1 MSNYNED
8 HYEQTLIELFTER
21 LGYNYLN
28 GYEIQTNYEDKD
40 YYCPLY
46 LERLR
51 SQLQELNPKLPKS
64 AIDEAERKLLHI
76 EAGNMVQNNEL
87 FMEYLQH
94 GVEVTFHNGHELKN
108 DIVYLA
114 NYKDVSKNDFLLV
127 NQWTYVEKS
136 KKRADLILFL
146 NGLPV
151 VLMELKSPSR
161 EETDAS
167 AAYRQLKNYMKEI
180 PTMFTYNVFCVMSD
194 MAESKAGTITSS
206 EDRYMQWKSKDGVYE
221 STEVVDYDVFFEGM
235 FRKERLLDIIK
246 NFVCYCKDEGKDYK
260 ILAGYHQYF
269 AVNKAIQRTRNAVT
283 GDGKI
288 GVFWHTQ
295 GSGKSLSMVFY
306 SHLMQSAV
314 SQPTIVVITDRNELD
329 NQLYGQFAKCQD
341 FLRQKPVQAT
351 TREHLREL
359 LEGRAANGIIFTTMQ
374 KFEEYDAPLSTR
386 RNIIVMSD
394 EAHRGQYGF
403 EEKVDPVTGKVSV
416 GTARLIHDSLPNASF
431 IGFTGTPVALK
442 DRNTIEVFG
451 DCIDVY
457 DMTQSVLD
465 HATVPVYYESRVI
478 NLKLDEE
485 TLKLIDQEYELLE
498 MEGAD
503 VSQIEKSKRDL
514 SHLEELLGADSTID
528 SLVGDILSHYE
539 NYRQQELT
547 GKAMIVAYSRPIAIK
562 IYKRLLQL
570 RPTWTEK
577 VKCVMTSGNNDPEE
591 WRDIIG
597 NKQYKQELAKK
608 FKDDDDPMKIAIVV
622 DMWLTGFDV
631 PSLAT
636 MYVFKPM
643 SGHNL
648 MQAIARVNRVFK
660 GKEGGLVVDYI
671 GIAQALKQAMKFYTS
686 NDRQKFGDPNIKT
699 TALQKFQ
706 EELEICRDLM
716 HGFDY
721 SKFRDAS
728 DLKRAE
734 LITGG
739 TNFLLS
745 IERQDKKN
753 DFMKHATLLHQS
765 ITLCRSLLTDSQRWE
780 SAYFETVRVML
791 MRLNG
796 KGKIT
801 KKDIDE
807 RVRELMK
814 QSVKSEGVINLFQN
828 EGKEFSLSDP
838 AFLEELAKMKE
849 KNISIQILENL
860 LKEKVKAF
868 QHKNLVQSEKFS
880 ELLNNAL
887 SNYLKGMLTNEEVIQ
902 ELLKLASQIKE
913 TEQQGNDLG
922 LNDEEKAFYDALSR
936 PQAVKDFYE
945 NETLVEMTKELT
957 EALRKNR
964 TIDWQHKESAR
975 AGMRKMVKRLLKKY
989 KYPPEE
995 AESALEIVLKQCEE
1009 WTDDEE
1015 MATFVPMPVQ
1025 YSDSEDNYDVSMA
1038 AESFECYQWNRF
1050 EQDII
1055 DFFGGDKTILVGCY
1069 KGKKYLDWIQSH
1081 QMYTIRLGKVKGSME
1096 ANRMLFEKTS
1106 VLVLYDLGKP
1116 NKLSTY
1122 KVTAHQEMG
1131 KEELV
1136 ALNYPNENPR
1146 KSYMTF
1152 SFTPLDMDLNYL
1164 TDLHLIEK
1172 LIEINADNIKG
1183 TPVFIEP

>member
-1 MSNYNED
+1 MSKFNED
-8 HYEQTLIELFTER
+8 HYEQTLIQLFQER
-21 LGYNYLN
+21 LGYEYLN
-28 GYEIQTNYEDKD
+28 GYTIQEMFADKD
-40 YYCPLY
+40 YFCPLY
-46 LERLR
+46 LDRLHMM
-51 SQLQELNPKLPKS
+51 LGKLNPKLPQS
-64 AIDEAERKLLHI
+64 ALDEAERKMLHI

-87 FMEYLQH
+87 FMDYLQH
-94 GVEVTFHNGHELKN
+94 GIEVTFHDGKELKN
-108 DIVYLA
+108 DIVYLVD
-114 NYKDVSKNDFLLV
+114 YKDVSKNDFLLV

-136 KKRADLILFL
+136 KKRADLIVFL

-194 MAESKAGTITSS
+194 MAESKAGTITSN

-221 STEVVDYDVFFEGM
+221 STEMVDYDVFFEGM
-235 FRKERLLDIIK
+235 FRKERLIDIIK

-306 SHLMQSAV
+306 AHLLQSAV
-314 SQPTIVVITDRNELD
+314 SQPTIVIITDRNDLD
-329 NQLYGQFAKCQD
+329 NQLYGQFAKCKD
-341 FLRQKPVQAT
+341 FLRQIPVQAT
-351 TREHLREL
+351 TRQHLREL
-359 LEGRAANGIIFTTMQ
+359 LDGRSANGIIFTTMQ

-403 EEKVDPVTGKVSV
+403 EEKIDPITGKVSV
-416 GTARLIHDSLPNASF
+416 GTARLIHDSLPHASF

-478 NLKLDEE
+478 NLKLDDA
-485 TLKLIDQEYELLE
+485 TLQLIDKEYEILE
-498 MEGAD
+498 QEGAEPQ
-503 VSQIEKSKRDL
+503 QIEKSKRDL
-514 SHLEELLGADSTID
+514 SHLEELLGAEETID
-528 SLVGDILSHYE
+528 SLVNDILDHYE
-539 NYRQQELT
+539 NYRAQELT

-562 IYKRLLQL
+562 IYKRIMEL
-570 RPTWTEK
+570 RPSWTEK
-577 VKCVMTSGNNDPEE
+577 VKCVMTSGNNDPED
-591 WRDIIG
+591 WHDIIG

-608 FKDDDDPMKIAIVV
+608 FKDDNDPMKIAIVV

-636 MYVFKPM
+636 MYVYKPM

-648 MQAIARVNRVFK
+648 MQAIARVNRVFA

-671 GIAQALKQAMKFYTS
+671 GIAQALKQAMKFYST
-686 NDRQKFGDPNIKT
+686 NDRKKFGDPDIKT
-699 TALQKFQ
+699 TALKKFQ

-721 SKFRDAS
+721 SDFRNAS

-734 LITGG
+734 IIKGA
-739 TNFLLS
+739 TNFMLAVDM
-745 IERQDKKN
+745 IEKKN
-753 DFMKHATLLHQS
+753 EYMKHATLLHQS
-765 ITLCRSLLTDSQRWE
+765 ITLCRSLLNEDQRWE
-780 SAYFETVRVML
+780 SAFFETVRVMIL
-791 MRLNG
+791 RLSG
-796 KGKIT
+796 KGKVT

-807 RVRELMK
+807 RIRELLK
-814 QSVKSEGVINLFQN
+814 QSIKSEGVINLFQN
-828 EGKEFSLSDP
+828 IGMEFSLNDP
-838 AFLEELAKMKE
+838 AFLEELSKMKE

-860 LKEKVKAF
+860 LKDKVKIF
-868 QHKNLVQSEKFS
+868 QHKNLVMSEKFS
-880 ELLNNAL
+880 EMLNNAL
-887 SNYLKGMLTNEEVIQ
+887 SSYLKGMLTNEEVIQ
-902 ELLKLASQIKE
+902 ELLKLAQQIKE

-922 LNDEEKAFYDALSR
+922 LSDEEKAFYDALTR
-936 PQAVKDFYE
+936 PQAVRDVYE
-945 NETLVEMTKELT
+945 NDELVAMTKELT
-957 EALRKNR
+957 ETLRKNR

-995 AESALEIVLKQCEE
+995 AEHALDIVLKQCEE
-1009 WTDDEE
+1009 W
-1015 MATFVPMPVQ
+1015 
-1025 YSDSEDNYDVSMA
+1025 SEDEDYEVAEPKVLKMYPQAEEGEVPMA
-1038 AESFECYQWNRF
+1038 AEDQE
-1050 EQDII
+1050 D
-1055 DFFGGDKTILVGCY
+1055 Y
-1069 KGKKYLDWIQSH
+1069 K
-1081 QMYTIRLGKVKGSME
+1081 
-1096 ANRMLFEKTS
+1096 
-1106 VLVLYDLGKP
+1106 
-1116 NKLSTY
+1116 
-1122 KVTAHQEMG
+1122 
-1131 KEELV
+1131 
-1136 ALNYPNENPR
+1136 
-1146 KSYMTF
+1146 
-1152 SFTPLDMDLNYL
+1152 
-1164 TDLHLIEK
+1164 
-1172 LIEINADNIKG
+1172 
-1183 TPVFIEP
+1183 

>member
-1 MSNYNED
+1 MSDYNED
-8 HYEQTLIELFTER
+8 HYEQTLIQLFTER
-21 LGYNYLN
+21 LGYDYLN
-28 GYEIQTNYEDKD
+28 GYDIQCTFTEKD

-46 LERLR
+46 RDRLMIMLK
-51 SQLQELNPKLPKS
+51 QLNPKLPQS
-64 AIDEAERKLLHI
+64 ALDEAERKLLHI
-76 EAGNMVQNNEL
+76 EAGNMVQNNEQ
-87 FMEYLQH
+87 FMDYLQH
-94 GVEVTFHNGHELKN
+94 GIEVTFHDGKELKN
-108 DIVYLA
+108 DIVYLV
-114 NYKDVSKNDFLLV
+114 NYNDPAKNDFLLV

-180 PTMFTYNVFCVMSD
+180 PGMFTYNVFCVMSD

-235 FRKERLLDIIK
+235 FRKERLIDIIK

-269 AVNKAIQRTRNAVT
+269 AVNKAIQRTRAAVK

-306 SHLMQSAV
+306 AHLLQSAV
-314 SQPTIVVITDRNELD
+314 SQPTIVVITDRNDLD
-329 NQLYGQFAKCQD
+329 NQLYTQFAKCKD
-341 FLRQKPVQAT
+341 FLRQVPVQAE
-351 TREHLREL
+351 TRQHLREL
-359 LEGRAANGIIFTTMQ
+359 LEGRTANGIVFTTMQ
-374 KFEEYDAPLSTR
+374 KFEDYDAPLSDR

-403 EEKVDPVTGKVSV
+403 EEKINPETGKVSV
-416 GTARLIHDSLPNASF
+416 GTARLIHDSLPHASF
-431 IGFTGTPVALK
+431 IGFTGTPIAMK

-465 HATVPVYYESRVI
+465 HATVPVYYESRVV
-478 NLKLDEE
+478 NLQLDEE
-485 TLKLIDQEYELLE
+485 TLRLIDQEYEQLE
-498 MEGAD
+498 KEGAD
-503 VSQIEKSKRDL
+503 KEQISKSKHDL
-514 SHLEELLGADSTID
+514 SHLEELLGADVTID
-528 SLVGDILSHYE
+528 SLVKDILNHYE
-539 NYRQQELT
+539 NNREQELT

-562 IYKRLLQL
+562 IYKRILAL
-570 RPTWTEK
+570 RPSWEEK
-577 VKCVMTSGNNDPEE
+577 VKVVMTSGNNDPEE

-631 PSLAT
+631 PSMAT
-636 MYVFKPM
+636 MYVYKPM

-660 GKEGGLVVDYI
+660 GKNGGLVVDYI
-671 GIAQALKQAMKFYTS
+671 GIAQALKEAMKFYTT
-686 NDRQKFGDPNIKT
+686 NDQKRFGDPDIKK
-699 TALQKFQ
+699 TALKKFQ

-721 SKFRDAS
+721 SKFKGAS
-728 DLKRAE
+728 DLTRAD
-734 LITGG
+734 IIKGG
-739 TNFLLS
+739 TNYLLAL
-745 IERQDKKN
+745 DKQEQKN
-753 DFMKHATLLHQS
+753 NYLKHATLLHQS
-765 ITLCRSLLTDSQRWE
+765 ITLCRSLLNEEQRWE
-780 SAYFETVRVML
+780 SAFFETVRVML
-791 MRLNG
+791 LRLGG

-807 RVRELMK
+807 RIRELMK
-814 QSVKSEGVINLFQN
+814 QSVKSSGIIPLFQN
-828 EGKEFSLSDP
+828 TGKEFSLNDP

-860 LKEKVKAF
+860 LKDKVKAF
-868 QHKNLVQSEKFS
+868 QHKNIVQSEKFS

-922 LNDEEKAFYDALSR
+922 LTDEEKAFYDALSR
-936 PQAVKDFYE
+936 PQAVKDFYN
-945 NETLVEMTKELT
+945 NEELVAMTKELT
-957 EALRKNR
+957 EALRKNK
-964 TIDWQHKESAR
+964 TIDWQRKESAR
-975 AGMRKMVKRLLKKY
+975 AGMRKLVKRLLKKY
-989 KYPPEE
+989 KYPPAE
-995 AESALEIVLKQCEE
+995 AEYAMDIVLKQCEE

-1015 MATFVPMPVQ
+1015 GTAM
-1025 YSDSEDNYDVSMA
+1025 EVSMQPVHD
-1038 AESFECYQWNRF
+1038 S
-1050 EQDII
+1050 
-1055 DFFGGDKTILVGCY
+1055 
-1069 KGKKYLDWIQSH
+1069 
-1081 QMYTIRLGKVKGSME
+1081 
-1096 ANRMLFEKTS
+1096 
-1106 VLVLYDLGKP
+1106 
-1116 NKLSTY
+1116 
-1122 KVTAHQEMG
+1122 
-1131 KEELV
+1131 
-1136 ALNYPNENPR
+1136 
-1146 KSYMTF
+1146 
-1152 SFTPLDMDLNYL
+1152 LDMAADPLL
-1164 TDLHLIEK
+1164 SPEK
-1172 LIEINADNIKG
+1172 D
-1183 TPVFIEP
+1183 

>member
-1 MSNYNED
+1 MSDYNED
-8 HYEQTLIELFTER
+8 HYEQTLIQLFQER
-21 LGYNYLN
+21 LDYDYLN
-28 GYEIQTNYEDKD
+28 GYEIQEAFEDKE

-46 LERLR
+46 LERLKTMLR
-51 SQLQELNPKLPKS
+51 KLNPSLPES

-87 FMEYLQH
+87 FMDYLQH

-114 NYKDVSKNDFLLV
+114 DYKNVGNNDFLLV

-180 PTMFTYNVFCVMSD
+180 PTMFTYNAFCVMSD
-194 MAESKAGTITSS
+194 MAESKAGTITAS

-221 STEVVDYDVFFEGM
+221 SAEVVDYDVFFEGM
-235 FRKERLLDIIK
+235 FRKERLLDIIR
-246 NFVCYCKDEGKDYK
+246 NFVCYSKDEGKDNK

-269 AVNKAIQRTRNAVT
+269 AVKKAVERTKLAVT

-306 SHLMQSAV
+306 THLLQSAI
-314 SQPTIVVITDRNELD
+314 SQPTIVVITDRNDLD
-329 NQLYGQFAKCQD
+329 NQLYSQFAKCKE
-341 FLRQKPVQAT
+341 FLRQVPVQAIS
-351 TREHLREL
+351 RQHLREL
-359 LEGRAANGIIFTTMQ
+359 LEGRTANGIIFTTMQ
-374 KFEEYDAPLSTR
+374 KFEEYDMPLSTR

-403 EEKVDPVTGKVSV
+403 EEKIDPTTGKVSV
-416 GTARLIHDSLPNASF
+416 GTARLIHDSLPHASF
-431 IGFTGTPVALK
+431 IGFTGTPIAK
-442 DRNTIEVFG
+442 TDRNTIEVFG

-478 NLKLDEE
+478 NLKLDDE
-485 TLKLIDQEYELLE
+485 TLQLIDKEFEFLE
-498 MEGAD
+498 AAGAD
-503 VSQIEKSKRDL
+503 TQQIEKSKRDL

-528 SLVGDILSHYE
+528 SLVQDILNHYE
-539 NYRQQELT
+539 NYREQELT

-562 IYKRLLQL
+562 IYKRILEL
-570 RPTWTEK
+570 RPEWTEK
-577 VKCVMTSGNNDPEE
+577 VKCVMSGDNNDPEE
-591 WRDIIG
+591 WHNIIG

-608 FKDDDDPMKIAIVV
+608 FKDDNDPMKIAIVV

-636 MYVFKPM
+636 MYVFKPLN
-643 SGHNL
+643 GHNL
-648 MQAIARVNRVFK
+648 MQAIARVNRVFN

-671 GIAQALKQAMKFYTS
+671 GIAQALKSAMKFYSTH
-686 NDRQKFGDPNIKT
+686 DRQKFGDPDIKT
-699 TALQKFQ
+699 TALKKFQ

-721 SKFRDAS
+721 SMFKESS

-734 LITGG
+734 LIKGG

-745 IERQDKKN
+745 KDMEEKKT
-753 DFMKHATLLHQS
+753 DYMKHSTLLHQS
-765 ITLCRSLLTDSQRWE
+765 ITLCRSLLNENQRWE
-780 SAYFETVRVML
+780 SAFFETVRVMIL
-791 MRLNG
+791 RLSG

-801 KKDIDE
+801 KKEIDE
-807 RVRELMK
+807 RIRELLK
-814 QSVKSEGVINLFQN
+814 QSVKSEGVINLFQDA
-828 EGKEFSLSDP
+828 GKEFSLNDP
-838 AFLEELAKMKE
+838 AFLEELTKMKE

-860 LKEKVKAF
+860 LKDKVKAF

-880 ELLNNAL
+880 DLLNQAL

-913 TEQQGNDLG
+913 TEEQGNELG
-922 LNDEEKAFYDALSR
+922 LTDEEKAFYDALTR
-936 PQAVKDFYE
+936 PQAVRDIYE
-945 NETLVEMTKELT
+945 NDELVAMTKELT
-957 EALRKNR
+957 ETLRKNR

-995 AESALEIVLKQCEE
+995 AEHAMDIVLKQCEE
-1009 WTDDEE
+1009 WANEDE
-1015 MATFVPMPVQ
+1015 
-1025 YSDSEDNYDVSMA
+1025 
-1038 AESFECYQWNRF
+1038 
-1050 EQDII
+1050 
-1055 DFFGGDKTILVGCY
+1055 
-1069 KGKKYLDWIQSH
+1069 
-1081 QMYTIRLGKVKGSME
+1081 
-1096 ANRMLFEKTS
+1096 
-1106 VLVLYDLGKP
+1106 
-1116 NKLSTY
+1116 
-1122 KVTAHQEMG
+1122 
-1131 KEELV
+1131 
-1136 ALNYPNENPR
+1136 
-1146 KSYMTF
+1146 
-1152 SFTPLDMDLNYL
+1152 
-1164 TDLHLIEK
+1164 
-1172 LIEINADNIKG
+1172 
-1183 TPVFIEP
+1183 

>member
-1 MSNYNED
+1 MSDYNED

-21 LGYNYLN
+21 LEYNYLN
-28 GYEIQTNYEDKD
+28 GYDIQANYEDKD

-51 SQLQELNPKLPKS
+51 EKLKDLNPSLPKS

-87 FMEYLQH
+87 FMDYLQH
-94 GVEVTFHNGHELKN
+94 GVEVTFHNGQELKN

-114 NYKDVSKNDFLLV
+114 DYKNAANNDFLLV

-146 NGLPV
+146 NGLPI

-194 MAESKAGTITSS
+194 MAESKAGAITSS

-235 FRKERLLDIIK
+235 FRKDRLIDIIK

-306 SHLMQSAV
+306 SHLLQSAV
-314 SQPTIVVITDRNELD
+314 SQPTIVVITDRNDLD

-359 LEGRAANGIIFTTMQ
+359 LEGRTANGIIFTTMQ

-503 VSQIEKSKRDL
+503 ASQIEKSKHDL

-528 SLVGDILSHYE
+528 SLVQDILNHYE

-734 LITGG
+734 LIKGG
-739 TNFLLS
+739 TNFLLA

-838 AFLEELAKMKE
+838 AFLDELAKMKE

-945 NETLVEMTKELT
+945 NDTLVEMTKELT

-1015 MATFVPMPVQ
+1015 MATFVPMPIQ
-1025 YSDSEDNYDVSMA
+1025 YSNSEDSYDVSMA
-1038 AESFECYQWNRF
+1038 AESIASRQK
-1050 EQDII
+1050 D
-1055 DFFGGDKTILVGCY
+1055 
-1069 KGKKYLDWIQSH
+1069 
-1081 QMYTIRLGKVKGSME
+1081 
-1096 ANRMLFEKTS
+1096 
-1106 VLVLYDLGKP
+1106 
-1116 NKLSTY
+1116 
-1122 KVTAHQEMG
+1122 
-1131 KEELV
+1131 
-1136 ALNYPNENPR
+1136 
-1146 KSYMTF
+1146 
-1152 SFTPLDMDLNYL
+1152 
-1164 TDLHLIEK
+1164 
-1172 LIEINADNIKG
+1172 
-1183 TPVFIEP
+1183 

>member
-1 MSNYNED
+1 MSDYNED
-8 HYEQTLIELFTER
+8 HYEQTLIELFIER
-21 LGYNYLN
+21 LGYEYLN
-28 GYEIQTNYEDKD
+28 GYEIQSSYADKD
-40 YYCPLY
+40 YYCPVY
-46 LERLR
+46 LDRLR
-51 SQLQELNPKLPKS
+51 IMLRRLNPSLPQT

-87 FMEYLQH
+87 FMDYLQH
-94 GVEVTFHNGHELKN
+94 GVEVTFHDGRELKN

-114 NYKDVSKNDFLLV
+114 DYKDVANNDFLLI
-127 NQWTYVEKS
+127 NQWTFVEKS

-180 PTMFTYNVFCVMSD
+180 PTLFTYNVFCVMSD

-221 STEVVDYDVFFEGM
+221 SSEVVDYDVFFEGM
-235 FRKERLLDIIK
+235 FRKERLIDIIK

-306 SHLMQSAV
+306 AHLLQNAV
-314 SQPTIVVITDRNELD
+314 SQPTIVVITDRNDLD
-329 NQLYGQFAKCQD
+329 NQLYGQFAKCKD
-341 FLRQKPVQAT
+341 FLRQVPVQAT
-351 TREHLREL
+351 SRDHLREL
-359 LEGRAANGIIFTTMQ
+359 LEGRTANGIIFTTMQ

-403 EEKVDPVTGKVSV
+403 EERVDPATGKVSV

-431 IGFTGTPVALK
+431 IGFTGTPIALK

-465 HATVPVYYESRVI
+465 HATVPVYYESRVV
-478 NLKLDEE
+478 NLKLDNE
-485 TLKLIDQEYELLE
+485 TLQLIDKEYEMLE
-498 MEGAD
+498 YGGAD
-503 VSQIEKSKRDL
+503 VQQLEKSKHDL

-528 SLVGDILSHYE
+528 SLVQDILSHYE

-562 IYKRLLQL
+562 IYKRLLEL
-570 RPTWTEK
+570 RPSWTEK

-608 FKDDDDPMKIAIVV
+608 FKDDTDPMKIAIVV

-648 MQAIARVNRVFK
+648 MQAIARVNRVFND
-660 GKEGGLVVDYI
+660 KEGGLVVDYI
-671 GIAQALKQAMKFYTS
+671 GIAQALKHAMKFYS
-686 NDRQKFGDPNIKT
+686 EGDRQKFGDPDIKT
-699 TALQKFQ
+699 TALKKFQ

-721 SKFRDAS
+721 SKFKDAS

-734 LITGG
+734 LIKGG
-739 TNFLLS
+739 TNYMLA
-745 IERQDKKN
+745 IDMQEKKR
-753 DFMKHATLLHQS
+753 DYMKHAMLLHQS
-765 ITLCRSLLTDSQRWE
+765 ITLCRSLLTEAQRWE
-780 SAYFETVRVML
+780 SAFFETVRVML
-791 MRLNG
+791 TRLGG

-807 RVRELMK
+807 RIRELMK

-828 EGKEFSLSDP
+828 ESKDFSLNDP
-838 AFLEELAKMKE
+838 AFLDELAKMKE

-860 LKEKVKAF
+860 LKDKVKSF

-922 LNDEEKAFYDALSR
+922 LSDEEKAFYDALSR
-936 PQAVKDFYE
+936 PQAVKDIYE
-945 NETLVEMTKELT
+945 NDTLVEMTKELT
-957 EALRKNR
+957 ETLRKNR

-989 KYPPEE
+989 NYPPEE
-995 AESALEIVLKQCEE
+995 AEHALDIVLKQCEE
-1009 WTDDEE
+1009 WSDEE
-1015 MATFVPMPVQ
+1015 
-1025 YSDSEDNYDVSMA
+1025 E
-1038 AESFECYQWNRF
+1038 
-1050 EQDII
+1050 
-1055 DFFGGDKTILVGCY
+1055 
-1069 KGKKYLDWIQSH
+1069 
-1081 QMYTIRLGKVKGSME
+1081 
-1096 ANRMLFEKTS
+1096 
-1106 VLVLYDLGKP
+1106 
-1116 NKLSTY
+1116 
-1122 KVTAHQEMG
+1122 
-1131 KEELV
+1131 
-1136 ALNYPNENPR
+1136 
-1146 KSYMTF
+1146 
-1152 SFTPLDMDLNYL
+1152 
-1164 TDLHLIEK
+1164 
-1172 LIEINADNIKG
+1172 
-1183 TPVFIEP
+1183 

>member
-1 MSNYNED
+1 MSKFNED
-8 HYEQTLIELFTER
+8 HYEQTLIQLFQER
-21 LGYNYLN
+21 LGYEYLS
-28 GYEIQTNYEDKD
+28 GYTIQEMFADKD
-40 YYCPLY
+40 YFCPLY
-46 LERLR
+46 LDRLHMM
-51 SQLQELNPKLPKS
+51 LGKLNPKLPQS
-64 AIDEAERKLLHI
+64 ALDEAVRKLLHI

-87 FMEYLQH
+87 FMDYLQH
-94 GVEVTFHNGHELKN
+94 GIEVTFHDGKELKN
-108 DIVYLA
+108 DIVYLVD
-114 NYKDVSKNDFLLV
+114 YKDVSKNDFLLV
-127 NQWTYVEKS
+127 NQWTFVEKS
-136 KKRADLILFL
+136 KKRADLIVFL

-194 MAESKAGTITSS
+194 MAESKAGTITSN

-235 FRKERLLDIIK
+235 FRKERLIDIIK

-306 SHLMQSAV
+306 AHLLQSAV
-314 SQPTIVVITDRNELD
+314 SQPTIVIITDRNDLD
-329 NQLYGQFAKCQD
+329 NQLYGQFAKCKD
-341 FLRQKPVQAT
+341 FLRQIPVQAT
-351 TREHLREL
+351 TRQHLREL
-359 LEGRAANGIIFTTMQ
+359 LDGRSANGIIFTTMQ

-403 EEKVDPVTGKVSV
+403 EEKIDPITGKVSV
-416 GTARLIHDSLPNASF
+416 GTARLIHDSLPHASF

-478 NLKLDEE
+478 NLKLDDA
-485 TLKLIDQEYELLE
+485 TLQLIDKEYEILE
-498 MEGAD
+498 QEGAEPQ
-503 VSQIEKSKRDL
+503 QIEKSKRDL
-514 SHLEELLGADSTID
+514 SHLEELLGAEETID
-528 SLVGDILSHYE
+528 SLVNDILDHYE
-539 NYRQQELT
+539 NYRTQELT

-562 IYKRLLQL
+562 IYKRIMEL
-570 RPTWTEK
+570 RPSWTEK
-577 VKCVMTSGNNDPEE
+577 VKCVMTSGNNDPED
-591 WRDIIG
+591 WHDIIG

-608 FKDDDDPMKIAIVV
+608 FKDDNDPMKIAIVV

-636 MYVFKPM
+636 MYVYKPM

-648 MQAIARVNRVFK
+648 MQAIARVNRVFA

-671 GIAQALKQAMKFYTS
+671 GIAQALKQAMKFYST
-686 NDRQKFGDPNIKT
+686 NDRKKFGDPDIKT
-699 TALQKFQ
+699 TALKKFQ

-721 SKFRDAS
+721 SDFRNAS

-734 LITGG
+734 IIKGA
-739 TNFLLS
+739 TNFMLAVNM
-745 IERQDKKN
+745 IEKKN
-753 DFMKHATLLHQS
+753 EYMKHATLLHQS
-765 ITLCRSLLTDSQRWE
+765 ITLCRSLLNEDQRWE
-780 SAYFETVRVML
+780 SAFFETVRVMIL
-791 MRLNG
+791 RLSG
-796 KGKIT
+796 KGKVT

-807 RVRELMK
+807 RIRELLK
-814 QSVKSEGVINLFQN
+814 QSIKSEGVINLFQN
-828 EGKEFSLSDP
+828 IGMEFSLNDP
-838 AFLEELAKMKE
+838 AFLEELSKMKE

-860 LKEKVKAF
+860 LKDKVKIF
-868 QHKNLVQSEKFS
+868 QHKNLVMSEKFS
-880 ELLNNAL
+880 EMLNNAL
-887 SNYLKGMLTNEEVIQ
+887 SSYLKGMLTNEEVIQ
-902 ELLKLASQIKE
+902 ELLKLAQQIKE

-922 LNDEEKAFYDALSR
+922 LSDEEKAFYDALTR
-936 PQAVKDFYE
+936 PQAVRDVYE
-945 NETLVEMTKELT
+945 NDELVAMTKELT
-957 EALRKNR
+957 ETLRKNR

-995 AESALEIVLKQCEE
+995 AEHALDIVLKQCEE
-1009 WTDDEE
+1009 W
-1015 MATFVPMPVQ
+1015 
-1025 YSDSEDNYDVSMA
+1025 SEDEDYEVAEPKVLKMYPQAEEGEVPMA
-1038 AESFECYQWNRF
+1038 AEDQE
-1050 EQDII
+1050 D
-1055 DFFGGDKTILVGCY
+1055 Y
-1069 KGKKYLDWIQSH
+1069 K
-1081 QMYTIRLGKVKGSME
+1081 
-1096 ANRMLFEKTS
+1096 
-1106 VLVLYDLGKP
+1106 
-1116 NKLSTY
+1116 
-1122 KVTAHQEMG
+1122 
-1131 KEELV
+1131 
-1136 ALNYPNENPR
+1136 
-1146 KSYMTF
+1146 
-1152 SFTPLDMDLNYL
+1152 
-1164 TDLHLIEK
+1164 
-1172 LIEINADNIKG
+1172 
-1183 TPVFIEP
+1183 

>member
-1 MSNYNED
+1 MSKFNED
-8 HYEQTLIELFTER
+8 HYEQTLIQLFQER
-21 LGYNYLN
+21 LGYEYLS
-28 GYEIQTNYEDKD
+28 GYTIQEMFADKD
-40 YYCPLY
+40 YFCPLY
-46 LERLR
+46 LDRLHMM
-51 SQLQELNPKLPKS
+51 LGKLNPKLPQS
-64 AIDEAERKLLHI
+64 ALDEAERKMLHI

-87 FMEYLQH
+87 FMDYLQH
-94 GVEVTFHNGHELKN
+94 GIEVTFHDGKELKN
-108 DIVYLA
+108 DIVYLVD
-114 NYKDVSKNDFLLV
+114 YKDVSKNDFLLV

-136 KKRADLILFL
+136 KKRADLIVFL

-194 MAESKAGTITSS
+194 MAESKAGTITSN

-235 FRKERLLDIIK
+235 FRKERLIDIIK

-306 SHLMQSAV
+306 AHLLQSAV
-314 SQPTIVVITDRNELD
+314 SQPTIVIITDRNDLD
-329 NQLYGQFAKCQD
+329 NQLYGQFAKCKD
-341 FLRQKPVQAT
+341 FLRQIPVQAT
-351 TREHLREL
+351 TRQHLREL
-359 LEGRAANGIIFTTMQ
+359 LDGRSANGIIFTTMQ

-403 EEKVDPVTGKVSV
+403 EEKIDPITGKVSV
-416 GTARLIHDSLPNASF
+416 GTARLIHDSLPHASF

-478 NLKLDEE
+478 NLKLDDA
-485 TLKLIDQEYELLE
+485 TLQLIDKEYEILE
-498 MEGAD
+498 QEGAEPQ
-503 VSQIEKSKRDL
+503 QIEKSKRDL
-514 SHLEELLGADSTID
+514 SHLEELLGAEETID
-528 SLVGDILSHYE
+528 SLVNDILDHYE
-539 NYRQQELT
+539 NYRAQELT

-562 IYKRLLQL
+562 IYKRIMEL
-570 RPTWTEK
+570 RPSWTEK
-577 VKCVMTSGNNDPEE
+577 VKCVMTSGNNDPED
-591 WRDIIG
+591 WHDIIG

-608 FKDDDDPMKIAIVV
+608 FKDDNDPMKIAIVV

-636 MYVFKPM
+636 MYVYKPM

-648 MQAIARVNRVFK
+648 MQAIARVNRVFA

-671 GIAQALKQAMKFYTS
+671 GIAQALKQAMKFYST
-686 NDRQKFGDPNIKT
+686 NDRKKFGDPDIKT
-699 TALQKFQ
+699 TALKKFQ

-721 SKFRDAS
+721 SDFRNAS

-734 LITGG
+734 IIKGA
-739 TNFLLS
+739 TNFMLAVDM
-745 IERQDKKN
+745 IEKKN
-753 DFMKHATLLHQS
+753 EYMKHATLLHQS
-765 ITLCRSLLTDSQRWE
+765 ITLCRSLLNDDQRWE
-780 SAYFETVRVML
+780 SAFFETVRVMIL
-791 MRLNG
+791 RLSG
-796 KGKIT
+796 KGKVT

-807 RVRELMK
+807 RIRELLK
-814 QSVKSEGVINLFQN
+814 QSIKSEGVINLFQN
-828 EGKEFSLSDP
+828 IGMEFSLNDP
-838 AFLEELAKMKE
+838 AFLEELSKMKE

-860 LKEKVKAF
+860 LKDKVKIF
-868 QHKNLVQSEKFS
+868 QHKNLVMSEKFS
-880 ELLNNAL
+880 EMLNNAL
-887 SNYLKGMLTNEEVIQ
+887 SSYLKGMLTNEEVIQ
-902 ELLKLASQIKE
+902 ELLKLAQQIKE

-922 LNDEEKAFYDALSR
+922 LSDEEKAFYDALTR
-936 PQAVKDFYE
+936 PQAVRDVYE
-945 NETLVEMTKELT
+945 NDELVAMTKELT
-957 EALRKNR
+957 ETLRKNR

-995 AESALEIVLKQCEE
+995 AEHALDIVLKQCEE
-1009 WTDDEE
+1009 W
-1015 MATFVPMPVQ
+1015 
-1025 YSDSEDNYDVSMA
+1025 SEDEDYEVAEPKVLKMYPQAEEGEVPMA
-1038 AESFECYQWNRF
+1038 AEDQE
-1050 EQDII
+1050 D
-1055 DFFGGDKTILVGCY
+1055 Y
-1069 KGKKYLDWIQSH
+1069 K
-1081 QMYTIRLGKVKGSME
+1081 
-1096 ANRMLFEKTS
+1096 
-1106 VLVLYDLGKP
+1106 
-1116 NKLSTY
+1116 
-1122 KVTAHQEMG
+1122 
-1131 KEELV
+1131 
-1136 ALNYPNENPR
+1136 
-1146 KSYMTF
+1146 
-1152 SFTPLDMDLNYL
+1152 
-1164 TDLHLIEK
+1164 
-1172 LIEINADNIKG
+1172 
-1183 TPVFIEP
+1183 

>member
-1 MSNYNED
+1 MSDYNED

-21 LGYNYLN
+21 LDYDYLN
-28 GYEIQTNYEDKD
+28 GYDIQNGFEDKD

-51 SQLQELNPKLPKS
+51 EKLKDLNPSLPKS

-87 FMEYLQH
+87 FMDYLQH
-94 GVEVTFHNGHELKN
+94 GVEVTFHNGQELKN

-114 NYKDVSKNDFLLV
+114 DYKNAANNDFLLV

-146 NGLPV
+146 NGIPI

-235 FRKERLLDIIK
+235 FRKDRLIDIIK

-306 SHLMQSAV
+306 SHLLQSAV
-314 SQPTIVVITDRNELD
+314 SQPTIVVITDRNDLD

-359 LEGRAANGIIFTTMQ
+359 LEGRTANGIIFTTMQ

-503 VSQIEKSKRDL
+503 ASQIEKSKRDL

-528 SLVGDILSHYE
+528 SLVGDILNHYE

-721 SKFRDAS
+721 SMFRDAS

-734 LITGG
+734 LIKGG
-739 TNFLLS
+739 TNFLLA

-753 DFMKHATLLHQS
+753 DFMKYATLLHQS

-801 KKDIDE
+801 KKDIDK

-838 AFLEELAKMKE
+838 AFLDELSKMKE

-922 LNDEEKAFYDALSR
+922 LNDEEKAFYDALSL

-945 NETLVEMTKELT
+945 NDTLVEMTKELT

-1015 MATFVPMPVQ
+1015 MATYVPMPVQ
-1025 YSDSEDNYDVSMA
+1025 YSNSEDSNDVSMA
-1038 AESFECYQWNRF
+1038 AESNVSRQK
-1050 EQDII
+1050 D
-1055 DFFGGDKTILVGCY
+1055 
-1069 KGKKYLDWIQSH
+1069 
-1081 QMYTIRLGKVKGSME
+1081 
-1096 ANRMLFEKTS
+1096 
-1106 VLVLYDLGKP
+1106 
-1116 NKLSTY
+1116 
-1122 KVTAHQEMG
+1122 
-1131 KEELV
+1131 
-1136 ALNYPNENPR
+1136 
-1146 KSYMTF
+1146 
-1152 SFTPLDMDLNYL
+1152 
-1164 TDLHLIEK
+1164 
-1172 LIEINADNIKG
+1172 
-1183 TPVFIEP
+1183 

>member
-1 MSNYNED
+1 MSKFNED
-8 HYEQTLIELFTER
+8 HYEQTLIQLFQER
-21 LGYNYLN
+21 LGYEYLS
-28 GYEIQTNYEDKD
+28 GYTIQEMFADKD
-40 YYCPLY
+40 YFCPLY
-46 LERLR
+46 LDRLHMM
-51 SQLQELNPKLPKS
+51 LGKLNPKLPQS
-64 AIDEAERKLLHI
+64 ALDEAVRKLLHI

-87 FMEYLQH
+87 FMDYLQH
-94 GVEVTFHNGHELKN
+94 GIEVTFHDGKELKN
-108 DIVYLA
+108 DIVYLVD
-114 NYKDVSKNDFLLV
+114 YKDVSKNDFLLV
-127 NQWTYVEKS
+127 NQWTFVEKS
-136 KKRADLILFL
+136 KKRADLIVFL

-194 MAESKAGTITSS
+194 MAESKAGTITSN

-235 FRKERLLDIIK
+235 FRKERLIDIIK

-306 SHLMQSAV
+306 AHLLQSAV
-314 SQPTIVVITDRNELD
+314 SQPTIVIITDRNDLD
-329 NQLYGQFAKCQD
+329 NQLYGQFAKCKD
-341 FLRQKPVQAT
+341 FLRQIPVQAT
-351 TREHLREL
+351 TRQHLREL
-359 LEGRAANGIIFTTMQ
+359 LDGRSANGIIFTTMQ

-403 EEKVDPVTGKVSV
+403 EEKIDPITGKVSV
-416 GTARLIHDSLPNASF
+416 GTARLIHDSLPHASF

-478 NLKLDEE
+478 NLKLDDA
-485 TLKLIDQEYELLE
+485 TLQLIDKEYEILE
-498 MEGAD
+498 QEGAEPQ
-503 VSQIEKSKRDL
+503 QIEKSKRDL
-514 SHLEELLGADSTID
+514 SHLEELLGAEETID
-528 SLVGDILSHYE
+528 SLVNDILDHYE
-539 NYRQQELT
+539 NYRAQELT

-562 IYKRLLQL
+562 IYKRIMEL
-570 RPTWTEK
+570 RPSWTEK
-577 VKCVMTSGNNDPEE
+577 VKCVMTSGNNDPED
-591 WRDIIG
+591 WHDIIG

-608 FKDDDDPMKIAIVV
+608 FKDDNDPMKIAIVV

-636 MYVFKPM
+636 MYVYKPM

-648 MQAIARVNRVFK
+648 MQAIARVNRVFA

-671 GIAQALKQAMKFYTS
+671 GIAQALKQAMKFYST
-686 NDRQKFGDPNIKT
+686 NDRKKFGDPDIKT
-699 TALQKFQ
+699 TALKKFQ

-721 SKFRDAS
+721 SDFRNAS

-734 LITGG
+734 IIKGA
-739 TNFLLS
+739 TNFMLAVDM
-745 IERQDKKN
+745 IEKKN
-753 DFMKHATLLHQS
+753 EYMKHASLLHQS
-765 ITLCRSLLTDSQRWE
+765 ITLCRSLLNEDQRWE
-780 SAYFETVRVML
+780 SAFFETVRVMIL
-791 MRLNG
+791 RLSG
-796 KGKIT
+796 KGKVT

-807 RVRELMK
+807 RIRELLK
-814 QSVKSEGVINLFQN
+814 QSIKSEGVINLFQN
-828 EGKEFSLSDP
+828 IGMEFSLNAP
-838 AFLEELAKMKE
+838 AFLEELSKMKE

-860 LKEKVKAF
+860 LKDKVKIF
-868 QHKNLVQSEKFS
+868 QHKNLVMSEKFS
-880 ELLNNAL
+880 EMLNNAL
-887 SNYLKGMLTNEEVIQ
+887 SSYLKGMLTNEEVIQ
-902 ELLKLASQIKE
+902 ELLKLAQQIKE

-922 LNDEEKAFYDALSR
+922 LSDEEKAFYDALTR
-936 PQAVKDFYE
+936 PQAVRDVYE
-945 NETLVEMTKELT
+945 NDELVAMTKELT
-957 EALRKNR
+957 ETLRKNR

-995 AESALEIVLKQCEE
+995 AEHALDIVLKQCEE
-1009 WTDDEE
+1009 W
-1015 MATFVPMPVQ
+1015 
-1025 YSDSEDNYDVSMA
+1025 SEDEDYEVAEPKVLKMYPQAEEGEVPMA
-1038 AESFECYQWNRF
+1038 AEDQE
-1050 EQDII
+1050 D
-1055 DFFGGDKTILVGCY
+1055 Y
-1069 KGKKYLDWIQSH
+1069 K
-1081 QMYTIRLGKVKGSME
+1081 
-1096 ANRMLFEKTS
+1096 
-1106 VLVLYDLGKP
+1106 
-1116 NKLSTY
+1116 
-1122 KVTAHQEMG
+1122 
-1131 KEELV
+1131 
-1136 ALNYPNENPR
+1136 
-1146 KSYMTF
+1146 
-1152 SFTPLDMDLNYL
+1152 
-1164 TDLHLIEK
+1164 
-1172 LIEINADNIKG
+1172 
-1183 TPVFIEP
+1183 

>member
-1 MSNYNED
+1 MSDYNED
-8 HYEQTLIELFTER
+8 HYEQTLIQLFQER
-21 LGYNYLN
+21 LGYDYLN
-28 GYEIQTNYEDKD
+28 GYEIQETFEDKD

-46 LERLR
+46 LERLQTMLR
-51 SQLQELNPKLPKS
+51 KINPSLPES

-76 EAGNMVQNNEL
+76 EAGNLVQNNEL
-87 FMEYLQH
+87 FMDYLQH
-94 GVEVTFHNGHELKN
+94 GIEVTFHNGHELKN

-114 NYKDVSKNDFLLV
+114 DYKNVGNNDFLLV

-167 AAYRQLKNYMKEI
+167 AAYRQLNNYMKEI

-194 MAESKAGTITSS
+194 MAESKAGTITAS

-221 STEVVDYDVFFEGM
+221 SAEVVDYDVFFEGV
-235 FRKERLLDIIK
+235 FRKERLLDIIR
-246 NFVCYCKDEGKDYK
+246 NFVCYSKDEGKDNK

-269 AVNKAIQRTRNAVT
+269 AVKKAVERTKLAVT

-306 SHLMQSAV
+306 AHLLQSAI
-314 SQPTIVVITDRNELD
+314 SQPTIVVITDRNDLD
-329 NQLYGQFAKCQD
+329 NQLYSQFAKCKD
-341 FLRQKPVQAT
+341 FLRQVPVQAIS
-351 TREHLREL
+351 RQHLRKL

-403 EEKVDPVTGKVSV
+403 EEKIDPSTGKVSV
-416 GTARLIHDSLPNASF
+416 GTARLIHDSLPHASF
-431 IGFTGTPVALK
+431 IGFTGTPIAK
-442 DRNTIEVFG
+442 TDRNTIEVFG

-478 NLKLDEE
+478 NLKLDDE
-485 TLKLIDQEYELLE
+485 TLQLIDKEFEFLE
-498 MEGAD
+498 AAGAD
-503 VSQIEKSKRDL
+503 TQQIEKSKRDL

-528 SLVGDILSHYE
+528 SLVQDILNHYE
-539 NYRQQELT
+539 NYREQELT

-562 IYKRLLQL
+562 IYKRILEL
-570 RPTWTEK
+570 RPEWTEK
-577 VKCVMTSGNNDPEE
+577 VKCVMSGDNNDPEE
-591 WRDIIG
+591 WHNIIG

-608 FKDDDDPMKIAIVV
+608 FKDDNDPMKIAIVV

-636 MYVFKPM
+636 MYVFKPLN
-643 SGHNL
+643 GHNL
-648 MQAIARVNRVFK
+648 MQAIARVNRVFN

-671 GIAQALKQAMKFYTS
+671 GIAQALKSAMKFYSTH
-686 NDRQKFGDPNIKT
+686 DRQKFGDPDIKT
-699 TALQKFQ
+699 TALKKFQ

-721 SKFRDAS
+721 SKFKDSS

-734 LITGG
+734 LIKGG

-745 IERQDKKN
+745 KDMQDKKT
-753 DFMKHATLLHQS
+753 DYMKHATLLHQS
-765 ITLCRSLLTDSQRWE
+765 ITLCRSLLNESQRWE
-780 SAYFETVRVML
+780 SAFFETVRVMIL
-791 MRLNG
+791 RLSG

-801 KKDIDE
+801 KKEIDE
-807 RVRELMK
+807 RIRELLK
-814 QSVKSEGVINLFQN
+814 QSVKSEGVINLFQDA
-828 EGKEFSLSDP
+828 GKEFSLNDP
-838 AFLEELAKMKE
+838 AFLEELTKMKE

-860 LKEKVKAF
+860 LKDKVKAF

-880 ELLNNAL
+880 ELLNQAL

-902 ELLKLASQIKE
+902 ELLKLASQINE
-913 TEQQGNDLG
+913 TEQQGNELG
-922 LNDEEKAFYDALSR
+922 LTDEEKAFYDALTR
-936 PQAVKDFYE
+936 PQAVRDIYE
-945 NETLVEMTKELT
+945 NDELVAMTKELT
-957 EALRKNR
+957 ETLRKNR

-995 AESALEIVLKQCEE
+995 AEHAMDIVLKQCEE
-1009 WTDDEE
+1009 WADE
-1015 MATFVPMPVQ
+1015 
-1025 YSDSEDNYDVSMA
+1025 D
-1038 AESFECYQWNRF
+1038 
-1050 EQDII
+1050 
-1055 DFFGGDKTILVGCY
+1055 
-1069 KGKKYLDWIQSH
+1069 
-1081 QMYTIRLGKVKGSME
+1081 
-1096 ANRMLFEKTS
+1096 
-1106 VLVLYDLGKP
+1106 
-1116 NKLSTY
+1116 
-1122 KVTAHQEMG
+1122 
-1131 KEELV
+1131 
-1136 ALNYPNENPR
+1136 
-1146 KSYMTF
+1146 
-1152 SFTPLDMDLNYL
+1152 
-1164 TDLHLIEK
+1164 
-1172 LIEINADNIKG
+1172 
-1183 TPVFIEP
+1183 

>member
-1 MSNYNED
+1 MSDYNED

-28 GYEIQTNYEDKD
+28 GYEIQSSYADKD

-46 LERLR
+46 LDRMRVMLR
-51 SQLQELNPKLPKS
+51 KLNPALPQS
-64 AIDEAERKLLHI
+64 AIEEAERKLLHI

-87 FMEYLQH
+87 FMDYLQH
-94 GVEVTFHNGHELKN
+94 GVEVTFHDGHELKH

-114 NYKDVSKNDFLLV
+114 DYKDVFKNDFLLV
-127 NQWTYVEKS
+127 NQWTFVEKS
-136 KKRADLILFL
+136 KKRADLLLFL

-194 MAESKAGTITSS
+194 MAESKAGTITSD
-206 EDRYMQWKSKDGVYE
+206 EDRYMQWKSKEGVYE
-221 STEVVDYDVFFEGM
+221 SSEVVDYDVFFEGM
-235 FRKERLLDIIK
+235 FRKERFIDIIR

-269 AVNKAIQRTRNAVT
+269 AVNKAVQRTRNAVT

-306 SHLMQSAV
+306 AHLLQNAV
-314 SQPTIVVITDRNELD
+314 SQPTIVVITDRNDLD
-329 NQLYGQFAKCQD
+329 NQLYGQFAKCKD
-341 FLRQKPVQAT
+341 FLRQVPVQAT
-351 TREHLREL
+351 TRQHLRDL
-359 LEGRAANGIIFTTMQ
+359 LEGRTANGIIFTTMQ

-403 EEKVDPVTGKVSV
+403 EERVDPVTGKVSV
-416 GTARLIHDSLPNASF
+416 GTARLIHDSLPHASF
-431 IGFTGTPVALK
+431 IGFTGTPIALK

-465 HATVPVYYESRVI
+465 HATVPVYYESRVV
-478 NLKLDEE
+478 NLKLDNE
-485 TLKLIDQEYELLE
+485 TLLLIDKEYELLE
-498 MEGAD
+498 YEGAD
-503 VSQIEKSKRDL
+503 TQQLEKSKHDL
-514 SHLEELLGADSTID
+514 SHLEELLGADTTVD
-528 SLVGDILSHYE
+528 SLVKDILDHYE
-539 NYRQQELT
+539 NYREQELT

-562 IYKRLLQL
+562 IYKRLLEL
-570 RPTWTEK
+570 RPNWTEK

-608 FKDDDDPMKIAIVV
+608 FKDDTDPMKIAIVV

-643 SGHNL
+643 NGHNL

-660 GKEGGLVVDYI
+660 DKEGGLVVDYI
-671 GIAQALKQAMKFYTS
+671 GIAQALKYAMKFYS
-686 NDRQKFGDPNIKT
+686 EGDRQKFGDPDVKT
-699 TALQKFQ
+699 TALKKFQ

-721 SKFRDAS
+721 SKFKDAP

-734 LITGG
+734 LIKGG
-739 TNFLLS
+739 TNFMLN
-745 IERQDKKN
+745 IDMREKKC
-753 DFMKHATLLHQS
+753 DYMKHAMLLHQS
-765 ITLCRSLLTDSQRWE
+765 ITLCRSLLAEAQRWE
-780 SAYFETVRVML
+780 SAFFETVRVML
-791 MRLNG
+791 SRLGG
-796 KGKIT
+796 KGKIS

-807 RVRELMK
+807 RIRELMK

-828 EGKEFSLSDP
+828 EGKDFSLNDP

-860 LKEKVKAF
+860 LKDKVKSF

-922 LNDEEKAFYDALSR
+922 LSDEEKAFYDALSR

-945 NETLVEMTKELT
+945 NDTLVEMTKELT
-957 EALRKNR
+957 ETLRKNR

-989 KYPPEE
+989 NYPPEE
-995 AESALEIVLKQCEE
+995 AEHALDIVLKQCEE
-1009 WTDDEE
+1009 WSDEE
-1015 MATFVPMPVQ
+1015 
-1025 YSDSEDNYDVSMA
+1025 E
-1038 AESFECYQWNRF
+1038 
-1050 EQDII
+1050 
-1055 DFFGGDKTILVGCY
+1055 
-1069 KGKKYLDWIQSH
+1069 
-1081 QMYTIRLGKVKGSME
+1081 
-1096 ANRMLFEKTS
+1096 
-1106 VLVLYDLGKP
+1106 
-1116 NKLSTY
+1116 
-1122 KVTAHQEMG
+1122 
-1131 KEELV
+1131 
-1136 ALNYPNENPR
+1136 
-1146 KSYMTF
+1146 
-1152 SFTPLDMDLNYL
+1152 
-1164 TDLHLIEK
+1164 
-1172 LIEINADNIKG
+1172 
-1183 TPVFIEP
+1183 

>member
-1 MSNYNED
+1 
-8 HYEQTLIELFTER
+8 
-21 LGYNYLN
+21 
-28 GYEIQTNYEDKD
+28 
-40 YYCPLY
+40 
-46 LERLR
+46 
-51 SQLQELNPKLPKS
+51 
-64 AIDEAERKLLHI
+64 
-76 EAGNMVQNNEL
+76 
-87 FMEYLQH
+87 
-94 GVEVTFHNGHELKN
+94 
-108 DIVYLA
+108 
-114 NYKDVSKNDFLLV
+114 
-127 NQWTYVEKS
+127 
-136 KKRADLILFL
+136 
-146 NGLPV
+146 
-151 VLMELKSPSR
+151 
-161 EETDAS
+161 
-167 AAYRQLKNYMKEI
+167 
-180 PTMFTYNVFCVMSD
+180 
-194 MAESKAGTITSS
+194 
-206 EDRYMQWKSKDGVYE
+206 
-221 STEVVDYDVFFEGM
+221 
-235 FRKERLLDIIK
+235 
-246 NFVCYCKDEGKDYK
+246 
-260 ILAGYHQYF
+260 
-269 AVNKAIQRTRNAVT
+269 
-283 GDGKI
+283 
-288 GVFWHTQ
+288 
-295 GSGKSLSMVFY
+295 
-306 SHLMQSAV
+306 
-314 SQPTIVVITDRNELD
+314 
-329 NQLYGQFAKCQD
+329 
-341 FLRQKPVQAT
+341 
-351 TREHLREL
+351 
-359 LEGRAANGIIFTTMQ
+359 
-374 KFEEYDAPLSTR
+374 
-386 RNIIVMSD
+386 
-394 EAHRGQYGF
+394 
-403 EEKVDPVTGKVSV
+403 
-416 GTARLIHDSLPNASF
+416 
-431 IGFTGTPVALK
+431 
-442 DRNTIEVFG
+442 
-451 DCIDVY
+451 
-457 DMTQSVLD
+457 
-465 HATVPVYYESRVI
+465 
-478 NLKLDEE
+478 
-485 TLKLIDQEYELLE
+485 

-503 VSQIEKSKRDL
+503 ASQIEKSKRDL

-528 SLVGDILSHYE
+528 SLVDDILNHYE

-591 WRDIIG
+591 WRDVIG

-734 LITGG
+734 LIKGG
-739 TNFLLS
+739 TNFLLA

-838 AFLEELAKMKE
+838 AFLDELAKMKE

-1015 MATFVPMPVQ
+1015 MATFVPMPVR
-1025 YSDSEDNYDVSMA
+1025 YSISEDSYDVSMA
-1038 AESFECYQWNRF
+1038 AESIVSRQK
-1050 EQDII
+1050 D
-1055 DFFGGDKTILVGCY
+1055 
-1069 KGKKYLDWIQSH
+1069 
-1081 QMYTIRLGKVKGSME
+1081 
-1096 ANRMLFEKTS
+1096 
-1106 VLVLYDLGKP
+1106 
-1116 NKLSTY
+1116 
-1122 KVTAHQEMG
+1122 
-1131 KEELV
+1131 
-1136 ALNYPNENPR
+1136 
-1146 KSYMTF
+1146 
-1152 SFTPLDMDLNYL
+1152 
-1164 TDLHLIEK
+1164 
-1172 LIEINADNIKG
+1172 
-1183 TPVFIEP
+1183 

>member
-1 MSNYNED
+1 MSKFNED
-8 HYEQTLIELFTER
+8 HYEQTLIQLFQER
-21 LGYNYLN
+21 LGYEYLS
-28 GYEIQTNYEDKD
+28 GYTIQEMFADKD
-40 YYCPLY
+40 YFCPLY
-46 LERLR
+46 LDRLHMM
-51 SQLQELNPKLPKS
+51 LGKLNPKLPQS
-64 AIDEAERKLLHI
+64 ALDEAVRKLLHI

-87 FMEYLQH
+87 FMDYLQH
-94 GVEVTFHNGHELKN
+94 GIEVTFHDGKELKN
-108 DIVYLA
+108 DIVYLVD
-114 NYKDVSKNDFLLV
+114 YKDVIKNGFLLV
-127 NQWTYVEKS
+127 NQWTFVEKS
-136 KKRADLILFL
+136 KKRADLIVFL

-194 MAESKAGTITSS
+194 MAESKAGTITSN

-235 FRKERLLDIIK
+235 FRKERLIDIIK

-295 GSGKSLSMVFY
+295 VSGKSLSMVFY
-306 SHLMQSAV
+306 AHLLQSAV
-314 SQPTIVVITDRNELD
+314 SQPTIVIITDRNDLD
-329 NQLYGQFAKCQD
+329 NQLYGQFAKCKD
-341 FLRQKPVQAT
+341 FLRQIPVQAT
-351 TREHLREL
+351 TRQHLREL
-359 LEGRAANGIIFTTMQ
+359 LDGRSANGIIFTTMQ

-403 EEKVDPVTGKVSV
+403 EEKIDPITGKVSV
-416 GTARLIHDSLPNASF
+416 GTARLIHDSLPHASF

-478 NLKLDEE
+478 NLKLDDAI
-485 TLKLIDQEYELLE
+485 LQLIDKEYEILE
-498 MEGAD
+498 QEGAEPQ
-503 VSQIEKSKRDL
+503 QIEKSKRDL
-514 SHLEELLGADSTID
+514 SHLEELLGAEETID
-528 SLVGDILSHYE
+528 SLVNDILDHYE
-539 NYRQQELT
+539 NYRAQELT

-562 IYKRLLQL
+562 IYKRIMEL
-570 RPTWTEK
+570 RPSWTEK
-577 VKCVMTSGNNDPEE
+577 VKCVMTSGNNDPED
-591 WRDIIG
+591 WHDIIG

-608 FKDDDDPMKIAIVV
+608 FKDDNDPMKIAIVV

-636 MYVFKPM
+636 MYVYKPM

-648 MQAIARVNRVFK
+648 MQAIARVNRVFA

-671 GIAQALKQAMKFYTS
+671 GIAQALKQAMKFYST
-686 NDRQKFGDPNIKT
+686 NDRKKFGDPDIKT
-699 TALQKFQ
+699 TALKKFQ

-721 SKFRDAS
+721 SDFRNAS

-734 LITGG
+734 IIKGA
-739 TNFLLS
+739 TNFMLAVDM
-745 IERQDKKN
+745 IEKKN
-753 DFMKHATLLHQS
+753 EYMKHATLLHQS
-765 ITLCRSLLTDSQRWE
+765 ITLCRSLLNDDQRWE
-780 SAYFETVRVML
+780 SAFFETVRVMIL
-791 MRLNG
+791 RLSG
-796 KGKIT
+796 KGKVT

-807 RVRELMK
+807 RIRELLK
-814 QSVKSEGVINLFQN
+814 QSIKSEGVINLFQN
-828 EGKEFSLSDP
+828 IGMEFSLNDP
-838 AFLEELAKMKE
+838 AFLEELSKMKE

-860 LKEKVKAF
+860 LKDKVKIF
-868 QHKNLVQSEKFS
+868 QHKNLVMSEKFS
-880 ELLNNAL
+880 EMLNNAL
-887 SNYLKGMLTNEEVIQ
+887 SSYLKGMLTNEEVIQ
-902 ELLKLASQIKE
+902 ELLKLAQQIKE

-922 LNDEEKAFYDALSR
+922 LSDEEKAFYDALTR
-936 PQAVKDFYE
+936 PQAVRDVYE
-945 NETLVEMTKELT
+945 NDELVAMTKELT
-957 EALRKNR
+957 ETLRKNR

-995 AESALEIVLKQCEE
+995 AEHALDIVLKQCEE
-1009 WTDDEE
+1009 W
-1015 MATFVPMPVQ
+1015 
-1025 YSDSEDNYDVSMA
+1025 SEDEDYEVAEPKVLKMYPQAEEGEVPMA
-1038 AESFECYQWNRF
+1038 AEDQE
-1050 EQDII
+1050 D
-1055 DFFGGDKTILVGCY
+1055 Y
-1069 KGKKYLDWIQSH
+1069 K
-1081 QMYTIRLGKVKGSME
+1081 
-1096 ANRMLFEKTS
+1096 
-1106 VLVLYDLGKP
+1106 
-1116 NKLSTY
+1116 
-1122 KVTAHQEMG
+1122 
-1131 KEELV
+1131 
-1136 ALNYPNENPR
+1136 
-1146 KSYMTF
+1146 
-1152 SFTPLDMDLNYL
+1152 
-1164 TDLHLIEK
+1164 
-1172 LIEINADNIKG
+1172 
-1183 TPVFIEP
+1183 

>member
-1 MSNYNED
+1 MSDYNED
-8 HYEQTLIELFTER
+8 HYEQTLVQLFQER
-21 LGYNYLN
+21 LDYDYLN
-28 GYEIQTNYEDKD
+28 SYEIQEAFEDKD

-46 LERLR
+46 LERLQTMLR
-51 SQLQELNPKLPKS
+51 KLNPSLPES

-87 FMEYLQH
+87 FMDYLQH
-94 GVEVTFHNGHELKN
+94 GIEVSFHNGHELKN

-114 NYKDVSKNDFLLV
+114 DYKNVGNNDFLLV

-180 PTMFTYNVFCVMSD
+180 PTMFTYNAFCVMSD
-194 MAESKAGTITSS
+194 MAESKAGTITAS

-221 STEVVDYDVFFEGM
+221 SAEVVDYDVFFEGI
-235 FRKERLLDIIK
+235 FRKERLLDIIR
-246 NFVCYCKDEGKDYK
+246 NFVCYSKDEGKDNK

-269 AVNKAIQRTRNAVT
+269 AVKKAVERTKLAVT

-306 SHLMQSAV
+306 THLLQSAI
-314 SQPTIVVITDRNELD
+314 SQPTIVVITDRNDLD
-329 NQLYGQFAKCQD
+329 NQLYSQFAKCKE
-341 FLRQKPVQAT
+341 FLRQVPVQAIS
-351 TREHLREL
+351 RQHLREL
-359 LEGRAANGIIFTTMQ
+359 LEGRTANGIIFTTMQ

-403 EEKVDPVTGKVSV
+403 EEKIDPTTGKVSV
-416 GTARLIHDSLPNASF
+416 GTARLIHDSLPHASF
-431 IGFTGTPVALK
+431 IGFTGTPIAK
-442 DRNTIEVFG
+442 TDRNTIEVFG

-478 NLKLDEE
+478 NLKLDDE
-485 TLKLIDQEYELLE
+485 TLQLIDKEFELLE
-498 MEGAD
+498 AEGAD
-503 VSQIEKSKRDL
+503 AQQVEKSKRDL

-528 SLVGDILSHYE
+528 SLVQDILNHYE
-539 NYRQQELT
+539 NYREQELT

-562 IYKRLLQL
+562 IYKRILEL
-570 RPTWTEK
+570 RPEWTEK
-577 VKCVMTSGNNDPEE
+577 VKCVMSGDNNDPEE
-591 WRDIIG
+591 WHNIIG

-608 FKDDDDPMKIAIVV
+608 FKDDNDPMKIAIVV

-636 MYVFKPM
+636 MYVFKPLN
-643 SGHNL
+643 GHNL
-648 MQAIARVNRVFK
+648 MQAIARVNRVFN

-671 GIAQALKQAMKFYTS
+671 GIAQALKSAMKFYSTH
-686 NDRQKFGDPNIKT
+686 DRQKFGDPDIKT
-699 TALQKFQ
+699 TALKKFQ

-721 SKFRDAS
+721 SKFKDSS

-734 LITGG
+734 LIKGG

-745 IERQDKKN
+745 KDMQEKKT
-753 DFMKHATLLHQS
+753 DYMKHATLLHQS
-765 ITLCRSLLTDSQRWE
+765 ITLCRSLLNESQRWE
-780 SAYFETVRVML
+780 SAFFETVRVMIL
-791 MRLNG
+791 RLSG

-801 KKDIDE
+801 KKEIDE
-807 RVRELMK
+807 RIRELLK
-814 QSVKSEGVINLFQN
+814 QSVKSEGVINLFQDA
-828 EGKEFSLSDP
+828 GKEFSLNDP
-838 AFLEELAKMKE
+838 AFLEELTKMKE

-860 LKEKVKAF
+860 LKDKVKAF

-880 ELLNNAL
+880 ELLNLAL
-887 SNYLKGMLTNEEVIQ
+887 SNYLKGLLTNEEVIQ

-913 TEQQGNDLG
+913 TEQQGNELG
-922 LNDEEKAFYDALSR
+922 LTNEEKAFYDALTR
-936 PQAVKDFYE
+936 PQAVRDIYE
-945 NETLVEMTKELT
+945 NDELVAMTKELT
-957 EALRKNR
+957 ETLRKNR

-995 AESALEIVLKQCEE
+995 AEHAMDIVLKQCEE
-1009 WTDDEE
+1009 WADEDE
-1015 MATFVPMPVQ
+1015 YTVTEPKVIRF
-1025 YSDSEDNYDVSMA
+1025 YSQKEEESRNIA
-1038 AESFECYQWNRF
+1038 AE
-1050 EQDII
+1050 D
-1055 DFFGGDKTILVGCY
+1055 
-1069 KGKKYLDWIQSH
+1069 
-1081 QMYTIRLGKVKGSME
+1081 
-1096 ANRMLFEKTS
+1096 
-1106 VLVLYDLGKP
+1106 
-1116 NKLSTY
+1116 
-1122 KVTAHQEMG
+1122 
-1131 KEELV
+1131 ELPY
-1136 ALNYPNENPR
+1136 NTE
-1146 KSYMTF
+1146 
-1152 SFTPLDMDLNYL
+1152 
-1164 TDLHLIEK
+1164 
-1172 LIEINADNIKG
+1172 
-1183 TPVFIEP
+1183 FIES

>member
-1 MSNYNED
+1 MSDYNED
-8 HYEQTLIELFTER
+8 HYEQTLIELFIER
-21 LGYNYLN
+21 LGYEYLN
-28 GYEIQTNYEDKD
+28 GYEIQSSYADKD
-40 YYCPLY
+40 YYCPVY
-46 LERLR
+46 LDRLR
-51 SQLQELNPKLPKS
+51 IMLRRLNPSLPQT

-87 FMEYLQH
+87 FMDYLQH
-94 GVEVTFHNGHELKN
+94 GVEVTFHDGRELKN

-114 NYKDVSKNDFLLV
+114 DYKDVANNDFLLI
-127 NQWTYVEKS
+127 NQWTFVEKS

-180 PTMFTYNVFCVMSD
+180 PTLFTYNVFCVMSD

-221 STEVVDYDVFFEGM
+221 SSEVVDYDVFFEGM
-235 FRKERLLDIIK
+235 FRKERLIDIIK

-306 SHLMQSAV
+306 VHLLQNAV
-314 SQPTIVVITDRNELD
+314 SQPTIVVITDRNDLD
-329 NQLYGQFAKCQD
+329 NQLYGQFAKCKD
-341 FLRQKPVQAT
+341 FLRQVPVQAT
-351 TREHLREL
+351 SRDHLREL
-359 LEGRAANGIIFTTMQ
+359 LEGRTANGIIFTTMQ

-403 EEKVDPVTGKVSV
+403 EERVDPATGKVSV

-431 IGFTGTPVALK
+431 IGFTGTPIALK

-465 HATVPVYYESRVI
+465 HATVPVYYESRVV
-478 NLKLDEE
+478 NLKLDNE
-485 TLKLIDQEYELLE
+485 TLQLIDKEYEMLE
-498 MEGAD
+498 YGGAD
-503 VSQIEKSKRDL
+503 VQQLEKSKHDL

-528 SLVGDILSHYE
+528 SLVQDILSHYE

-562 IYKRLLQL
+562 IYKRLLEL
-570 RPTWTEK
+570 RPSWTEK

-608 FKDDDDPMKIAIVV
+608 FKDDTDPMKIAIVV

-648 MQAIARVNRVFK
+648 MQAIARVNRVFND
-660 GKEGGLVVDYI
+660 KEGGLVVDYI
-671 GIAQALKQAMKFYTS
+671 GIAQALKHAMKFYS
-686 NDRQKFGDPNIKT
+686 EGDRQKFGDPDIKT
-699 TALQKFQ
+699 TALKKFQ

-721 SKFRDAS
+721 SKFKDAS

-734 LITGG
+734 LIKGG
-739 TNFLLS
+739 TNYMLA
-745 IERQDKKN
+745 IDMQEKKR
-753 DFMKHATLLHQS
+753 DYMKHAMLLHQS
-765 ITLCRSLLTDSQRWE
+765 ITLCRSLLTEAQRWE
-780 SAYFETVRVML
+780 SAFFETVRVML
-791 MRLNG
+791 TRLGG

-807 RVRELMK
+807 RIRELMK

-828 EGKEFSLSDP
+828 ESKDFSLNDP
-838 AFLEELAKMKE
+838 AFLDELAKMKE

-860 LKEKVKAF
+860 LKDKVKSF

-922 LNDEEKAFYDALSR
+922 LSDEEKAFYDALSR
-936 PQAVKDFYE
+936 PQAVKDIYE
-945 NETLVEMTKELT
+945 NDTLVEMTKELT
-957 EALRKNR
+957 ETLRKNR

-995 AESALEIVLKQCEE
+995 AEHALDIVLKQCEE
-1009 WTDDEE
+1009 WSDEE
-1015 MATFVPMPVQ
+1015 
-1025 YSDSEDNYDVSMA
+1025 E
-1038 AESFECYQWNRF
+1038 
-1050 EQDII
+1050 
-1055 DFFGGDKTILVGCY
+1055 
-1069 KGKKYLDWIQSH
+1069 
-1081 QMYTIRLGKVKGSME
+1081 
-1096 ANRMLFEKTS
+1096 
-1106 VLVLYDLGKP
+1106 
-1116 NKLSTY
+1116 
-1122 KVTAHQEMG
+1122 
-1131 KEELV
+1131 
-1136 ALNYPNENPR
+1136 
-1146 KSYMTF
+1146 
-1152 SFTPLDMDLNYL
+1152 
-1164 TDLHLIEK
+1164 
-1172 LIEINADNIKG
+1172 
-1183 TPVFIEP
+1183 

>member
-1 MSNYNED
+1 MSDYNED

-21 LGYNYLN
+21 LEYNYLS
-28 GYEIQTNYEDKD
+28 GYDIQANYEDKD

-51 SQLQELNPKLPKS
+51 EKLKDINPSLPKS

-87 FMEYLQH
+87 FMDYLQH
-94 GVEVTFHNGHELKN
+94 GVEVTFHNGQELKN

-114 NYKDVSKNDFLLV
+114 DYKNAANNDFLLV

-146 NGLPV
+146 NGLPI

-221 STEVVDYDVFFEGM
+221 STEVVEYDVFFEGM
-235 FRKERLLDIIK
+235 FRKDRLIDIIK

-306 SHLMQSAV
+306 SHLLQSAI
-314 SQPTIVVITDRNELD
+314 SQPTIVVITDRNDLD

-359 LEGRAANGIIFTTMQ
+359 LEGRTANGIIFTTMQ

-503 VSQIEKSKRDL
+503 ASQIEKSKRDL
-514 SHLEELLGADSTID
+514 SHLEELLGADSTIN
-528 SLVGDILSHYE
+528 SLVQDILSHYE

-608 FKDDDDPMKIAIVV
+608 FKDDNDPMKIAIVV

-671 GIAQALKQAMKFYTS
+671 GIAQALKAAMKFYTN

-734 LITGG
+734 LIKGG
-739 TNFLLS
+739 TNFLLA

-753 DFMKHATLLHQS
+753 GFMKHATLLHQS

-807 RVRELMK
+807 RIRELMK
-814 QSVKSEGVINLFQN
+814 QSVKSEGVINLFKN

-838 AFLEELAKMKE
+838 AFLDELAKMKE

-945 NETLVEMTKELT
+945 NDTLVEMTKELT

-1025 YSDSEDNYDVSMA
+1025 YSNSEDSNDVSMA
-1038 AESFECYQWNRF
+1038 AESIVSRQK
-1050 EQDII
+1050 D
-1055 DFFGGDKTILVGCY
+1055 
-1069 KGKKYLDWIQSH
+1069 
-1081 QMYTIRLGKVKGSME
+1081 
-1096 ANRMLFEKTS
+1096 
-1106 VLVLYDLGKP
+1106 
-1116 NKLSTY
+1116 
-1122 KVTAHQEMG
+1122 
-1131 KEELV
+1131 
-1136 ALNYPNENPR
+1136 
-1146 KSYMTF
+1146 
-1152 SFTPLDMDLNYL
+1152 
-1164 TDLHLIEK
+1164 
-1172 LIEINADNIKG
+1172 
-1183 TPVFIEP
+1183 

>member
-1 MSNYNED
+1 MSDYNED
-8 HYEQTLIELFTER
+8 HYEQTLIELFIER
-21 LGYNYLN
+21 LGYEYLN
-28 GYEIQTNYEDKD
+28 GYEIQSSYADKD
-40 YYCPLY
+40 YYCPVY
-46 LERLR
+46 LDRLR
-51 SQLQELNPKLPKS
+51 IMLRRLNPSLPQT

-87 FMEYLQH
+87 FMDYLQH
-94 GVEVTFHNGHELKN
+94 GVEVTFHDGRELKN

-114 NYKDVSKNDFLLV
+114 DYKDVANNDFLLI
-127 NQWTYVEKS
+127 NQWTFVEKS

-180 PTMFTYNVFCVMSD
+180 PTLFTYNVFCVMSD

-221 STEVVDYDVFFEGM
+221 SSEVVDYDVFFEGM
-235 FRKERLLDIIK
+235 FRKERLIDIIK

-306 SHLMQSAV
+306 AHLLQNAV
-314 SQPTIVVITDRNELD
+314 SQPTIVVITDRNDLD
-329 NQLYGQFAKCQD
+329 NQLYGQFAKCKD
-341 FLRQKPVQAT
+341 FLRQVPVQAT
-351 TREHLREL
+351 SRDHLREL
-359 LEGRAANGIIFTTMQ
+359 LEGRTANGIIFTTMQ

-403 EEKVDPVTGKVSV
+403 EERVDPATGKVSV

-431 IGFTGTPVALK
+431 IGFTGTPIALK

-465 HATVPVYYESRVI
+465 HATVPVYYESRVV
-478 NLKLDEE
+478 NLKLDNE
-485 TLKLIDQEYELLE
+485 TLQLIDKEYEMLE
-498 MEGAD
+498 YGGAD
-503 VSQIEKSKRDL
+503 VQQLEKSKHDL

-528 SLVGDILSHYE
+528 SLVQDILSHYE

-562 IYKRLLQL
+562 IYKRLLEL
-570 RPTWTEK
+570 RPSWTEK

-608 FKDDDDPMKIAIVV
+608 FKDDTDPMKIAIVV

-648 MQAIARVNRVFK
+648 MQAIARVNRVFND
-660 GKEGGLVVDYI
+660 KEGGLVVDYI
-671 GIAQALKQAMKFYTS
+671 GIAQALKHAMKFYS
-686 NDRQKFGDPNIKT
+686 EGDRQKFGDPDIKT
-699 TALQKFQ
+699 TALKKFQ

-721 SKFRDAS
+721 SKFKDAS

-734 LITGG
+734 LIKGG
-739 TNFLLS
+739 TNYMLA
-745 IERQDKKN
+745 IDMQEKKR
-753 DFMKHATLLHQS
+753 DYMKHAMLLHQS
-765 ITLCRSLLTDSQRWE
+765 ITLCRSLLTEAQRWE
-780 SAYFETVRVML
+780 SAFFETVRVML
-791 MRLNG
+791 TRLGG

-807 RVRELMK
+807 RIRELMK

-828 EGKEFSLSDP
+828 ESKDFSLNDP
-838 AFLEELAKMKE
+838 AFLDELAKMKE

-860 LKEKVKAF
+860 LKDKVKSF

-922 LNDEEKAFYDALSR
+922 LSDEEKAFYDALSR

-945 NETLVEMTKELT
+945 NDTLVEMTKELT
-957 EALRKNR
+957 ETLRKNR

-989 KYPPEE
+989 NYPPEE
-995 AESALEIVLKQCEE
+995 AEHALDIVLKQCEE
-1009 WTDDEE
+1009 WSDEE
-1015 MATFVPMPVQ
+1015 
-1025 YSDSEDNYDVSMA
+1025 E
-1038 AESFECYQWNRF
+1038 
-1050 EQDII
+1050 
-1055 DFFGGDKTILVGCY
+1055 
-1069 KGKKYLDWIQSH
+1069 
-1081 QMYTIRLGKVKGSME
+1081 
-1096 ANRMLFEKTS
+1096 
-1106 VLVLYDLGKP
+1106 
-1116 NKLSTY
+1116 
-1122 KVTAHQEMG
+1122 
-1131 KEELV
+1131 
-1136 ALNYPNENPR
+1136 
-1146 KSYMTF
+1146 
-1152 SFTPLDMDLNYL
+1152 
-1164 TDLHLIEK
+1164 
-1172 LIEINADNIKG
+1172 
-1183 TPVFIEP
+1183 